1 MFSVYN
7 PRAGETVARILPGQ
21 IVEIFLDEKGLHTD
35 PVVKIEGERLNFLI
49 KNQIDHIYKINHT
62 KKSRRVE
69 DFPFFLGIIW
79 VKSSCVISKIVVLL
93 DDGSK
98 PTLSNKKNKKKR
110 KRNKRK
116 IVKDLFFK
124 NVIEKNVEFKIIE
137 FLEFNECCN
146 TAPIDF
152 LNFGFLKKGIG
163 YERNFEEEERCRRI
177 CKH

>member
-1 MFSVYN
+1 MVSVYN
-7 PRAGETVARILPGQ
+7 PKEGETVARIFPGQ
-21 IVEIFLDEKGLHTD
+21 IVEIFLDENGLHTD

-62 KKSRRVE
+62 KKSRRIK

-79 VKSSCVISKIVVLL
+79 IKSNCAISKIVVLL

-98 PTLSNKKNKKKR
+98 PALLNKKNKKKR
-110 KRNKRK
+110 KRDKRRK
-116 IVKDLFFK
+116 VKDLFFK

-137 FLEFNECCN
+137 FSEFHERCN

-163 YERNFEEEERCRRI
+163 HGSNFEEEERCRRI